1 MVESLDSRL
10 ESNKEEKKKRARAR
24 QIETERGLMGWGFGL
39 GVLGLVF
46 GDWGSW
52 FKVQGSGFRLRVWGL
67 GLVTFSSFACSST
80 ICF

>member
-1 MVESLDSRL
+1 MFKAVRWLNHLTLGLRVI
-10 ESNKEEKKKRARAR
+10 KKRRR
-24 QIETERGLMGWGFGL
+24 RERGLMGWGFGL